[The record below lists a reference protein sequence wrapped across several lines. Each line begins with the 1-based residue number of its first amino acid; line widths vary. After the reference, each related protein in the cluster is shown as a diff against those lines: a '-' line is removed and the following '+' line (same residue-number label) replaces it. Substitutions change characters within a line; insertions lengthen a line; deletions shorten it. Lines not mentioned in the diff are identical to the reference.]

1 MCPYRSCLLLKA
13 AMAPTE
19 GPDMAQLAVEQP
31 QGVEEE
37 VFVPTGELARIAKE
51 ELGEDHQVRDNA

>member
-1 MCPYRSCLLLKA
+1 
-13 AMAPTE
+13 MAPTE